1 MFVLLLCAQN
11 YKINN
16 FLLIYFFLHWYWIL
30 CLDFFLCSLYIFIT
44 ILSSS
49 SNNVSDWSR

>member
-16 FLLIYFFLHWYWIL
+16 FLLLFLMFFIHFYHHFIIV
-30 CLDFFLCSLYIFIT
+30 IFQ
-44 ILSSS
+44 
-49 SNNVSDWSR
+49 

>member
-16 FLLIYFFLHWYWIL
+16 FLLL
-30 CLDFFLCSLYIFIT
+30 FLCSLYIFIT

-49 SNNVSDWSR
+49 SSNNVYDWSR